1 MENISKHISYFYIY
15 RIGPQYFSLKGFQFF
30 ILILSLFLGNKLY
43 MLYILPRME
52 NISILQTHYLFF
64 ISGIGPQYFSLQK
77 CSISSSQFSPS
88 IWTSSYLGREISP
101 FFFVHILSLS
111 NHPSNHCLSSLFV
124 MLTAITSFNFMSMVI
139 FARCKVPAHSF
150 VIFRTLHQMSRKPFL
165 SNNMC
170 FIIMAY
176 Y

>member
-1 MENISKHISYFYIY
+1 MVHSTFHW
-15 RIGPQYFSLKGFQFF
+15 KGS
-30 ILILSLFLGNKLY
+30 ILYPNSLSLFRKQTIHAIYFTKNGKYIHFTNILLILY
-43 MLYILPRME
+43 FRNRSTVLFTTERLYFLIPILP
-52 NISILQTHYLFF
+52 IYLDLLILRERGITFFCTHF
-64 ISGIGPQYFSLQK
+64 ISFQPPVKPL
-77 CSISSSQFSPS
+77 
-88 IWTSSYLGREISP
+88 
-101 FFFVHILSLS
+101 FVLT
-111 NHPSNHCLSSLFV
+111 LFV

-165 SNNMC
+165 SNHMC